1 MDFILFNCYSE
12 VNTTASYKL
21 MCFCEQ
27 SCRSNQHEFTF
38 NKRTD
43 FLAKCNEFWQPLYA
57 INFSSS
63 QAIRCITSV
72 LKPTY
77 WRLPMPPLSESMMT
91 MLILSLMMEAEPV
104 FETLVLNTQH

>member
-1 MDFILFNCYSE
+1 MDFILFNCHSE

-21 MCFCEQ
+21 LCFCEQ
-27 SCRSNQHEFTF
+27 PCRSNQHEFTF

-72 LKPTY
+72 LKTNVLETAYASIIRVNDDHVDIVPDDGG
-77 WRLPMPPLSESMMT
+77 RA
-91 MLILSLMMEAEPV
+91 SL
-104 FETLVLNTQH
+104 